1 MDPKTAQNLDPK
13 LREVYE
19 RVMGTTTTPQAKPHV
34 PEPSSVSKPV
44 QMTPPQPA
52 AQTTATSQP
61 TSAINYEALG
71 GIKPLAS
78 SPVTPTLGVSSQTVT
93 DTPSNVPSLKSS
105 PATFGVVNAPQNDKK
120 TPSPDSTEKK
130 GSLMKKLLILIG
142 IPLFVIVYT
151 VVWIVVFGVELPFL
165 SL

>member
-1 MDPKTAQNLDPK
+1 
-13 LREVYE
+13 
-19 RVMGTTTTPQAKPHV
+19 
-34 PEPSSVSKPV
+34 
-44 QMTPPQPA
+44 
-52 AQTTATSQP
+52 
-61 TSAINYEALG
+61 YEALG
-71 GIKPLAS
+71 GIKPIAS
-78 SPVTPTLGVSSQTVT
+78 SPVTQTLRVSSHTVT
-93 DTPSNVPSLKSS
+93 DTHSNVPSLKSS